1 MSDSNIFPFRINRES
16 NIPLNNQIKE
26 HIRGQIYAGQLKPG
40 DQLPT
45 IKDLARALSVNF
57 NTVALAYRDLAAQG
71 VIFSARGKG
80 TFVASPQRENAL
92 EQRRRKKLQALVNA
106 FLNEADRL
114 GYRPEEVWQTIQMHF
129 NR

>member
-1 MSDSNIFPFRINRES
+1 MSDSNIIPFRINRES

-26 HIRGQIYAGQLKPG
+26 HIRGQIYAGHLKPG

-57 NTVALAYRDLAAQG
+57 NTIALAYRDLATQG
-71 VIFSARGKG
+71 VLVSARGQG
-80 TFVASPQRENAL
+80 TFVAAPPRENAR
-92 EQRRRKKLQALVNA
+92 EQQRREKLQTLVNA
-106 FLNEADRL
+106 LLKEADRL
-114 GYRPEEVWQTIQMHF
+114 GYTPEEVWQTIQTHF